1 MIRRPPR
8 STRTDTLFPYTTLF
22 RSRFKN
28 ELEPAF
34 IAIGD
39 NGRLNRNAS
48 WEHQTMLLESER
60 DLVYDDPILAAGAPA
75 RSLAS
80 ANDEYVIDGTLVR
93 NIDKVTEASVSLR
106 FDQTDSLSL
115 LGPRKD
121 RKSTR
126 LNSSHSCAARMP
138 SSA

>member
-8 STRTDTLFPYTTLF
+8 STRTDTLFPYTTLY
-22 RSRFKN
+22 RS
-28 ELEPAF
+28 
-34 IAIGD
+34 IGD
-39 NGRLNRNAS
+39 NGRLNLNAS

-80 ANDEYVIDGTLVR
+80 ANDDYVIEGTLVR
-93 NIDKVTEASVSLR
+93 NIDKLTEATVSLR

-115 LGPRKD
+115 LGPD
-121 RKSTR
+121 RT
-126 LNSSHSCAARMP
+126 NIG
-138 SSA
+138 

>member
-1 MIRRPPR
+1 
-8 STRTDTLFPYTTLF
+8 
-22 RSRFKN
+22 
-28 ELEPAF
+28 
-34 IAIGD
+34 
-39 NGRLNRNAS
+39 
-48 WEHQTMLLESER
+48 MLLESER

-115 LGPRKD
+115 LGPRNGNPD
-121 RKSTR
+121 DPRRRDSRSQNWTSPASEIGR
-126 LNSSHSCAARMP
+126 ASCRERVCQYV
-138 SSA
+138 

>member
-1 MIRRPPR
+1 
-8 STRTDTLFPYTTLF
+8 
-22 RSRFKN
+22 
-28 ELEPAF
+28 
-34 IAIGD
+34 
-39 NGRLNRNAS
+39 
-48 WEHQTMLLESER
+48 MLLESER

-115 LGPRKD
+115 LGPRNGNPDDPRRRD
-121 RKSTR
+121 RRRSEERRVGKE
-126 LNSSHSCAARMP
+126 CARMCRSRGQP
-138 SSA
+138 

>member
-1 MIRRPPR
+1 
-8 STRTDTLFPYTTLF
+8 
-22 RSRFKN
+22 
-28 ELEPAF
+28 
-34 IAIGD
+34 
-39 NGRLNRNAS
+39 
-48 WEHQTMLLESER
+48 MLLESER

-115 LGPRKD
+115 LGPRNGNPDDPRSEEHTSELQSLMRISYAVFCLK
-121 RKSTR
+121 KKK
-126 LNSSHSCAARMP
+126 
-138 SSA
+138 